1 MFFVFVFFV
10 AVYFQGPNKFIFSFK
25 KYDTFF
31 GSNLIIFA
39 LISLNLSDFIGRLS
53 AFCEVI
59 TRVVSVTV
67 ALMSS

>member
-10 AVYFQGPNKFIFSFK
+10 AFIFKVRTNLIFSFK